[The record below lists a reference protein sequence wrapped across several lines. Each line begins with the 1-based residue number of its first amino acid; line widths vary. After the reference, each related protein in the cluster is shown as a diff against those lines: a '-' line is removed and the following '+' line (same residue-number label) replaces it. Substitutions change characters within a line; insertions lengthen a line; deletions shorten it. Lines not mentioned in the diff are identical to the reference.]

1 MKRTHARGALAALA
15 AGVSLALLAGCS
27 GVPADGG
34 LAGMLGV
41 TTSVAEARAAARD
54 ALVPAVSDADLKTP
68 GTLTV
73 GIVSTGSAPLVVMG
87 SGGTPQGVDVDTAYA
102 LADELG
108 LARVELV
115 AVQSVEAGLSGTCDV
130 VMGAHATGDDGYE
143 VLGDYAQSA
152 LGVFAAP
159 GADAAGAPVSV
170 TTLRSATVGV
180 QRGSVSGAALEELGV
195 SVAQDEFA
203 NLNAAF
209 EALEEGTLD
218 YVVCDA
224 YAGAYLANF
233 YGGASFAGTLDEP
246 VAVGVAVASDGGA
259 LADAVGEAVEEIQ
272 SNGVA
277 DIARARW
284 MGEFP
289 ALSASDRLAGAA

>member
-27 GVPADGG
+27 GAPADGG

-73 GIVSTGSAPLVVMG
+73 GIVSTESAPLVVTG
-87 SGGTPQGVDVDTAYA
+87 SEGAPGGVDVDTAYA

-108 LARVELV
+108 LSRVELV
-115 AVQSVEAGLSGTCDV
+115 TVQSVEAGLSGSCDV
-130 VMGAHATGDDGYE
+130 VMGARATGDDGYE
-143 VLGDYAQSA
+143 VLGNYAQSA

-159 GADAAGAPVSV
+159 DAGEAGATVSV
-170 TTLRSATVGV
+170 TTLRSAAVGV
-180 QRGSVSGAALEELGV
+180 QQSSVSKAALEELGV
-195 SVAQDEFA
+195 SVGQDGFA

-209 EALEEGTLD
+209 EALEEGTVD

-224 YAGAYLANF
+224 YAGAYLATF
-233 YGGASFAGTLDEP
+233 YGGATFAGTLDEP
-246 VAVGVAVASDGGA
+246 VSVGVAVASDGGA
-259 LADAVGEAVEEIQ
+259 LAAAVKEAVDEIQ

-277 DIARARW
+277 DIAKARW

-289 ALSASDRLAGAA
+289 VLSASDRISGAA